1 MSPTLLGTGATLGA
15 NQTRS
20 LSLGSFITFG
30 EDTHCFTNHPNKCKI
45 IIVTNI
51 VKVAQTYTKVR
62 MVVISGGR
70 EMFKNVNISLFKP

>member
-20 LSLGSFITFG
+20 LSLGGFITFG

-70 EMFKNVNISLFKP
+70 DMFKNFNINLFKP